1 MSLDL
6 LLASLP
12 PNYLNAPSAAPAL
25 LKAAVES
32 NGFTCR
38 TIDFSLH
45 IFKKFFNQDYT
56 SYLDWITIFNDNFNF
71 TNVSAEHLAI
81 IDQATDEFITQ
92 IDKYKPKIVALSIFS
107 FWQQRFGYFLCK
119 KIKNTRPNV
128 KIIIGG
134 MGCSSPPNE
143 LSSIVRLSYFDI
155 TNNYGM
161 YMQQKKLADYVV
173 INDGEVELVN
183 ILKNQDAYTSLGVS
197 NEVPFNYDYYP
208 NFDDYSLDEYFF
220 INGEKQ
226 LLLRTSKGCVRQC
239 VFCGEHGNYSRFYF
253 KTGEDIA
260 KEMIALSQRYG
271 VYKFQFAD
279 SLVNGS
285 LREFK
290 QLIKVLADYNLSNP
304 NSRIKWHGN
313 YICRSKNTMTDNDFR
328 MLADSGAEGLTIG
341 AESGSNRVLAEM
353 KKQTTVEDL
362 LYEVSKFQ
370 QFGINCMLLF
380 MVGFYSETWE
390 DFLDTLKLL
399 KKLHK
404 YFYSGTIIAVRWGYG
419 LQISQNSPLWKT
431 LDPKDF
437 QLDATNPSNWVN
449 LKNPDLTLTERV
461 KWRIIAQEFCD
472 QMGIPVTFSRED
484 LIVLD
489 GIYTNNLAGLA
500 YNDH

>member
-1 MSLDL
+1 MTLDL

-38 TIDFSLH
+38 TLDFSLH
-45 IFKKFFNQDYT
+45 IFNKFFNRDYQN
-56 SYLDWITIFNDNFNF
+56 YLDWITIFNDNFNF
-71 TNVSAEHLAI
+71 VNVTPAQLDL
-81 IDQATDEFITQ
+81 IDQATDEFVAQ
-92 IDKYKPKIVALSIFS
+92 IDLYNPKFVALSIFS

-119 KIKNTRPNV
+119 KIKTLRPNV

-143 LSSIVRLSYFDI
+143 LSAIVHLSYFDI
-155 TNNYGM
+155 KNNYGM
-161 YMQQKKLADYVV
+161 FMQQNRLVDYVV

-183 ILKNQDAYTSLGVS
+183 ILKDQTGYTTTGIA

-208 NFDDYSLDEYFF
+208 NFDDYKLDEYFF
-220 INGEKQ
+220 LNGEKQ

-253 KTGEDIA
+253 KTGQDIA
-260 KEMIALSQRYG
+260 NEMIALSQRYQIF
-271 VYKFQFAD
+271 KFQFAD

-290 QLIKVLADYNLSNP
+290 SLIKTLAKYNLDNP
-304 NSRIKWHGN
+304 AAKIKWHGN
-313 YICRSKNTMTDNDFR
+313 YICRARNTMTDDDFR
-328 MLADSGAEGLTIG
+328 DLANSGAEGLTIG

-353 KKQTTVEDL
+353 RKQTTVEDL
-362 LYEVSKFQ
+362 IYEISKFHEH
-370 QFGINCMLLF
+370 GISCMLLF
-380 MVGFYSETWE
+380 MVGFYSEKWE
-390 DFLDTLKLL
+390 DFLATLSLL
-399 KKLHK
+399 KKLHR
-404 YFYSGTIIAVRWGYG
+404 YFYTGTISAVRWGYG
-419 LQISQNSPLWKT
+419 LQISQTSPLWKT

-437 QLDATNPSNWVN
+437 VLDPTNPSNWVN
-449 LKNPDLTLTERV
+449 LNNQDLTLKERV
-461 KWRIIAQEFCD
+461 RWRIIAQEFCD
-472 QMGIPVTFSRED
+472 RLGIPVAFARED

-489 GIYTNNLAGLA
+489 GIYTNNLVGLK